1 MAKTKEEKKEIIKEL
16 TDYFKEKKS
25 LVFIDFKGLDA
36 DNLFKMRNELKDN
49 GCLLKVIKRT
59 LCALVFESSGAK
71 EIKEKLNKM
80 EGQIALVFGFQ
91 DEITALKIIHKFSQ
105 NNENIKILGGVFA
118 DSFAEQSKVIE
129 MAQLPSR
136 EELLGK
142 LVAVFNSPC
151 YGFVNALKG
160 NLRNFVFLLS
170 KRSTQ

>member
-25 LVFIDFKGLDA
+25 VVFIDFKGLDA

-59 LCALVFESSGAK
+59 LCVLVLESLGAE
-71 EIKEKLNKM
+71 EIKEELNKM

-91 DEITALKIIHKFSQ
+91 DEITASKIVHKFSQ
-105 NNENIKILGGVFA
+105 GNENIKILGGVFA
-118 DSFAEQSKVIE
+118 DSFAEQSKVVE

-136 EELLGK
+136 EELLAK